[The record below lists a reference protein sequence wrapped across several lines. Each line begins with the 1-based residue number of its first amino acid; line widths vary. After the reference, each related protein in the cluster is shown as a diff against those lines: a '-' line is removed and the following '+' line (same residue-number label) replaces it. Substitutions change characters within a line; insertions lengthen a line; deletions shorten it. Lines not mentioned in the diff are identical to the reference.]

1 LRLDSFY
8 RRAADAEARAMGSV
22 EGAAEPDDHAT
33 DAVPRT
39 TDPDVRISD
48 AVVRSMGA
56 VVRSMGA
63 VLRATDADGLS
74 TDPEGGAAASTNHN
88 RLPIMDLQSASNTHP
103 VHPKAVTNLVKLCW
117 PHSGLPVPLPPDLG

>member
-22 EGAAEPDDHAT
+22 EGVAKPDDHAT
-33 DAVPRT
+33 GAVQRT

-48 AVVRSMGA
+48 AVVRSMGSVVRSMGA

-63 VLRATDADGLS
+63 DGLT
-74 TDPEGGAAASTNHN
+74 TDPEARAADF
-88 RLPIMDLQSASNTHP
+88 I
-103 VHPKAVTNLVKLCW
+103 VKKRPEKC
-117 PHSGLPVPLPPDLG
+117 